1 MNKIIVVIAAHP
13 DDEVIGCGG
22 TIAKHIEDKDE
33 VHVLIMSKGVLS
45 RHMVN
50 SDTNSIN
57 EVETNIENAHKANHI
72 LGCNSVKIE
81 NFPDNRMDSVDRL
94 DIVKCI
100 EEFLE
105 DKKPEIIYTH
115 NCNDLKIDHRR
126 IHEVV
131 VTACRPQPGQINK
144 TLLFFEVSS
153 STEWQSPN
161 NGPGFIPNWHVD
173 ITSTLEKKKQA
184 LEIYDSEMRDW
195 PHARSIKSIE
205 HLAHYRGAS
214 IGVEA
219 AESFILGKNIK

>member
-45 RHMVN
+45 RHTVN

-94 DIVKCI
+94 DIIKCI
-100 EEFLE
+100 EDFLE
-105 DKKPEIIYTH
+105 EKKPEIIYTH
-115 NCNDLKIDHRR
+115 NCNDLNVDHRR
-126 IHEVV
+126 IHEAV
-131 VTACRPQPGQINK
+131 VTACRPQPSQSTK
-144 TLLFFEVSS
+144 MLLFFEISS

-161 NGPGFIPNWHVD
+161 NGPGFIPNWYVD
-173 ITSTLEKKKQA
+173 ITSTLGKKRQA
-184 LEIYDSEMRDW
+184 LEIYNSEMREW
-195 PHARSIKSIE
+195 PHARSIKGIE
-205 HLAHYRGAS
+205 YLAHYRGAS
-214 IGVEA
+214 VGVEA
-219 AESFILGKNIK
+219 AESFIVGRVIC